1 MKIAEIHSEWLEIGV
16 NGRDD
21 VEELIRCCDL
31 KLCLTVYEDAKIGK
45 ITSENYK
52 DLWRLI
58 YCLSCRDDWAIC

>member
-1 MKIAEIHSEWLEIGV
+1 MKSAELHRYGLQISI
-16 NGRDD
+16 NGRED

-31 KLCLTVYEDAKIGK
+31 KLCLKVYEGFKIGK

-58 YCLSCRDDWAIC
+58 YCLSCRDDWEIY